1 MNSSYIL
8 VLMILTAGLILI
20 KRRKENST
28 EPVKNDVH
36 DEPLPVLKVKTNLNN
51 EVYWYEGD
59 LKRKGFMVIKNGLQ
73 IFDENGELVLDLT
86 THLTKI
92 LGTINIPKTNGRL
105 TDARIAGGTLW
116 FTVAK
121 LNDYKACYGMTAYN
135 KETFLPKITQEGN
148 DIVWSY
154 KDGESGKFRTGL
166 TLIYGVF

>member
-51 EVYWYEGD
+51 EVYWYAGD

>member
-1 MNSSYIL
+1 MNNLYVLIVVAIL
-8 VLMILTAGLILI
+8 AAVIVI
-20 KRRKENST
+20 KCRKESST
-28 EPVKNDVH
+28 EPVKNDAH
-36 DEPLPVLKVKTNLNN
+36 DEPLPDLKVKTNLNN

-73 IFDENGELVLDLT
+73 IFNENGELVLDLT

-92 LGTINIPKTNGRL
+92 LGTVDIPKTNGGL

-121 LNDYKACYGMTAYN
+121 LNDYKACYGMNAYN

-148 DIVWSY
+148 DIVWKY
-154 KDGESGKFRTGL
+154 KDGDSGKFRTGL

>member
-135 KETFLPKITQEGN
+135 KETFLPKIIQEGN

>member
-8 VLMILTAGLILI
+8 VFMIMTVGLILI
-20 KRRKENST
+20 KRRKANST

-59 LKRKGFMVIKNGLQ
+59 LKRKGFMFIKNGLQ

-92 LGTINIPKTNGRL
+92 LGTADIPKTNGRL

-116 FTVAK
+116 YTVAR
-121 LNDYKACYGMTAYN
+121 LDGYKACYGMNAYD

>member
-1 MNSSYIL
+1 MNNLYVLIVVAIL
-8 VLMILTAGLILI
+8 AAVIVI
-20 KRRKENST
+20 KCRKESST
-28 EPVKNDVH
+28 EPVNNDAH
-36 DEPLPVLKVKTNLNN
+36 DEPLPDLKVKTNLNN

-92 LGTINIPKTNGRL
+92 LGTVDIPKTNGRL

-121 LNDYKACYGMTAYN
+121 LNDYKACYGMNAYN
-135 KETFLPKITQEGN
+135 KETFYLK
-148 DIVWSY
+148 
-154 KDGESGKFRTGL
+154 
-166 TLIYGVF
+166 

>member
-8 VLMILTAGLILI
+8 VFMIMTVGLILI
-20 KRRKENST
+20 KRRKANST

-59 LKRKGFMVIKNGLQ
+59 LKRKGFMFIKNGLQ

-92 LGTINIPKTNGRL
+92 LGTADIPKTNGRL

-116 FTVAK
+116 YTVAR
-121 LNDYKACYGMTAYN
+121 LDDYKACYGMNAYD